1 VVINNGVHD
10 SVGAQ
15 PTVGLAVDLPAIAA
29 ACGYRSTRRA
39 TSTGE
44 LESAMDWLLDQPGPT
59 LLEIRVDP
67 GARDDLGRPTSA
79 PAENKDRLMAFLR
92 RS

>member
-1 VVINNGVHD
+1 
-10 SVGAQ
+10 
-15 PTVGLAVDLPAIAA
+15 
-29 ACGYRSTRRA
+29 
-39 TSTGE
+39 
-44 LESAMDWLLDQPGPT
+44 MDWLLDQPGPT

-67 GARDDLGRPTSA
+67 GARDDLGRPTST